1 MEEKEINQTDM
12 LFEALENS
20 DQIKEG
26 DVIFD
31 EGLQYRSEPQEN
43 ERLLN
48 MALSKLYKSY
58 KSNMR

>member
-1 MEEKEINQTDM
+1 M